1 MCAAGSFG
9 LSPASV
15 ALTAAVQYVLLRY
28 RAVPIATDGIVA
40 VVAIVA
46 VSYPVIDQGSIL
58 ILTELAD

>member
-9 LSPASV
+9 LYPGSIP
-15 ALTAAVQYVLLRY
+15 LTAAVPYVLLSH
-28 RAVPIATDGIVA
+28 RAVPVATDGIVA